1 MQYTNNQLVNQ
12 RIDEV
17 NQWIKQWLPSI
28 QSVDRKGFR
37 STSYFLQKGMEH
49 ERVYI
54 ICYDQKANLGFSQ
67 GIHLSKV
74 FPFLEGKGKTHRHID
89 IMAAQLENTSLIKK
103 LILAAFEVKEVS
115 P

>member
-1 MQYTNNQLVNQ
+1 MQYTKNQLVNQ

-37 STSYFLQKGMEH
+37 STSYFLQQGMEH

-54 ICYDQKANLGFSQ
+54 ICYDQKANLGFCQ
-67 GIHLSKV
+67 GVHLSKT
-74 FPFLEGKGKTHRHID
+74 FSFLEGKGKTHRHID
-89 IMAAQLENTSLIKK
+89 IMSSHLKEIQLLKK
-103 LILAAFEVKEVS
+103 LILDAFSAK
-115 P
+115 

>member
-74 FPFLEGKGKTHRHID
+74 FPFLEGKGKTHRHVD
-89 IMAAQLENTSLIKK
+89 ITSDHLKDTQLLKK
-103 LILAAFEVKEVS
+103 LTLAAFDLK
-115 P
+115 

>member
-1 MQYTNNQLVNQ
+1 MKYTKNDIVNK
-12 RIDEV
+12 RIDQI
-17 NQWIKQWLPSI
+17 NQWINEWLPLV

-37 STSYFLQKGMEH
+37 STSYFLEKGMNH

-67 GIHLSKV
+67 GIHLTKM

-89 IMAAQLENTSLIKK
+89 IMSIHLKETQLLKK
-103 LILAAFEVKEVS
+103 LILAAFTAK
-115 P
+115 

>member
-1 MQYTNNQLVNQ
+1 MQYTNDPLVNQ

-17 NQWIKQWLPSI
+17 NQWIKTFIPSI

-67 GIHLSKV
+67 GVQLSKV
-74 FPFLEGKGKTHRHID
+74 FPFLEGKGKTHRHVN
-89 IMAAQLENTSLIKK
+89 IMSAELDDLTLFKK
-103 LILAAFEVKEVS
+103 LIQSAFAIK
-115 P
+115 